1 MKKTEEL
8 RNKSAAEI
16 KNLIEEQRNKL
27 ARLKIELSVDKLKN
41 TSLLRKEKRKLAQ
54 ALTILKEKGGD

>member
-1 MKKTEEL
+1 MKKTGEL
-8 RNKSAAEI
+8 RNESAAEI
-16 KNLIEEQRNKL
+16 KSLIEEQRNKL

-54 ALTILKEKGGD
+54 ALTILKEKGGN